1 MSRLPR
7 TRSDRVLQV
16 VRGMEDAAIGRV
28 ARRDKPFALGIISGI
43 AIGYILF
50 AKLRATSSTSTRR

>member
-1 MSRLPR
+1 
-7 TRSDRVLQV
+7 
-16 VRGMEDAAIGRV
+16 MEDAAIGRV

-50 AKLRATSSTSTRR
+50 AKLRPHELEHRRGAETKKRVDEAGTLCGAL